1 MIVHAIQLIK
11 AADASCL
18 LQEAKGIAI
27 ALAVFSMRTT
37 SMWPGVTSRDELCH
51 LGHEKQRWKQKQCKL
66 PFQAILKFHATLIF
80 CSHQSKNVQ
89 AQTPGALW
97 AVDRSTFRSI
107 IVDSMIRKREHHEE
121 LLSNMKVFSTLTA
134 ENRAAIADC
143 LVQETYEVS
152 LTYQRHH
159 RRAVVGI

>member
-1 MIVHAIQLIK
+1 MK
-11 AADASCL
+11 
-18 LQEAKGIAI
+18 
-27 ALAVFSMRTT
+27 
-37 SMWPGVTSRDELCH
+37 
-51 LGHEKQRWKQKQCKL
+51 
-66 PFQAILKFHATLIF
+66 FQATLIF
-80 CSHQSKNVQ
+80 CFQPSKNVQ

-121 LLSNMKVFSTLTA
+121 LLSNIKVFSTLTA

-159 RRAVVGI
+159 RRAVMGVLFHHSCIGISEGAAIILPKDSRSQEISTKQPEQCNPAPVRRGDV

>member
-1 MIVHAIQLIK
+1 MQRK
-11 AADASCL
+11 
-18 LQEAKGIAI
+18 
-27 ALAVFSMRTT
+27 
-37 SMWPGVTSRDELCH
+37 LCKRV
-51 LGHEKQRWKQKQCKL
+51 LRC
-66 PFQAILKFHATLIF
+66 QATWM
-80 CSHQSKNVQ
+80 SSSNQSKPAQ

-152 LTYQRHH
+152 LTNQ
-159 RRAVVGI
+159 